1 MPTCIAIRRCGVQC
15 TTPVAEPDIRCP
27 IHAHSLMIHGPNKM
41 ARLELS
47 YVHKAEIRAIGPY
60 PTLDQKRIRVYTQ
73 RLHHEHEMNE
83 LFRQQTLERLRT
95 HVDPDEP
102 ARQYVAERRQRQREA
117 REERWVEAAHEM
129 YRGEIYLGGR
139 AVVQL
144 DPRNLGEIAEDNQGV
159 HTAEVVEHTKR
170 LVELVRRVAVPE
182 GYKWSPTEMS
192 KTPYEIGMEC
202 RLSPAASSQM
212 VTQYALDTA
221 IYDIEPGIYGKTL
234 DAVWSY
240 VKTSPDKE
248 DLKKIIKQEL
258 EDNIGMCAQ
267 GNLTRICNILAGYID
282 GVGVKETKAELLGR
296 LLAPL
301 REIADERNRVRM
313 ARSVLDDH
321 GVPQEEWDMWTDA
334 LLD

>member
-1 MPTCIAIRRCGVQC
+1 
-15 TTPVAEPDIRCP
+15 
-27 IHAHSLMIHGPNKM
+27 
-41 ARLELS
+41 
-47 YVHKAEIRAIGPY
+47 
-60 PTLDQKRIRVYTQ
+60 
-73 RLHHEHEMNE
+73 
-83 LFRQQTLERLRT
+83 
-95 HVDPDEP
+95 
-102 ARQYVAERRQRQREA
+102 
-117 REERWVEAAHEM
+117 
-129 YRGEIYLGGR
+129 
-139 AVVQL
+139 
-144 DPRNLGEIAEDNQGV
+144 V

-258 EDNIGMCAQ
+258 EDNVGMCAQ